1 MNLQLR
7 FSQQELKDGKSHVTK
22 LTDKWFQDIQVCLM
36 TVRVSCCDNRVC
48 VQASPLISE
57 LSDSADETFELN
69 LRTGGGRD

>member
-22 LTDKWFQDIQVCLM
+22 LTDKWFQDIQVGLM
-36 TVRVSCCDNRVC
+36 TVRVSCYDIRVC
-48 VQASPLISE
+48 FQASPLISE